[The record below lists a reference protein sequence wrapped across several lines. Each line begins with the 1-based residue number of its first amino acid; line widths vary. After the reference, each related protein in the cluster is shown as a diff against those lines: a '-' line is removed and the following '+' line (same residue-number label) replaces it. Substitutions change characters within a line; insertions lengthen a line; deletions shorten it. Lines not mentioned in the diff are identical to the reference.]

1 MKVQFILQILL
12 MLILIC
18 IILHKGAV
26 VVAVAAVFSFRPSSS
41 QDQESYYLTDSNP
54 VLVNNKS
61 SMSLDL
67 YIGDVTNTASY
78 FDEGDDF
85 SNQETSNGNLVE
97 ESALPDNNLQPKKDE
112 EMAMQEPL
120 TEDKS
125 RSHIS
130 KKRSRNAGDVSAKKK
145 CYISVECVAQF
156 IEII

>member
-1 MKVQFILQILL
+1 MGQVTN
-12 MLILIC
+12 
-18 IILHKGAV
+18 V
-26 VVAVAAVFSFRPSSS
+26 VSCV
-41 QDQESYYLTDSNP
+41 TDSNP
-54 VLVNNKS
+54 VLVDNKS

-78 FDEGDDF
+78 LDEGDDF
-85 SNQETSNGNLVE
+85 SNQEISNGNLVE

-112 EMAMQEPL
+112 EMEMQELL

-130 KKRSRNAGDVSAKKK
+130 KKRSRNAGDVSKKK
-145 CYISVECVAQF
+145 IYISVECVAQF

>member
-1 MKVQFILQILL
+1 MGQVTN
-12 MLILIC
+12 
-18 IILHKGAV
+18 V
-26 VVAVAAVFSFRPSSS
+26 VSCV
-41 QDQESYYLTDSNP
+41 TDSNP

-78 FDEGDDF
+78 LDEGEDF
-85 SNQETSNGNLVE
+85 SNEETSNGNLVE

-145 CYISVECVAQF
+145 SIF
-156 IEII
+156 